1 MELKPLHFD
10 GSIHPEG
17 NEENQAISQPFV
29 LTEEAR
35 LNIGKNPYSLDQG
48 E

>member
-1 MELKPLHFD
+1 MEIKPLHYD
-10 GSIHPEG
+10 GSNHPEA
-17 NEENQAISQPFV
+17 NMESEAISQPFV
-29 LTEEAR
+29 LTDEAR

>member
-10 GSIHPEG
+10 GSMHPLD
-17 NEENQAISQPFV
+17 NEENQPVSESFV
-29 LTEEAR
+29 LTDEAR